1 MEKEGNSSS
10 PSDDS
15 DFSDAVLKYISQV
28 LLEEDIEEQ
37 PCMFHDSLALQ
48 AAEKSLYDV
57 LGESYPPRDQVSL
70 CSDHITY
77 TGSSSCASNSI
88 DCQWNGDFAEYN
100 DKPSLLQS
108 SIPNDFVFWS
118 AVNSCSQSASR
129 FQNGSDSHG
138 NGLVSSYTSELA
150 ISNSFSGN
158 EVALHFERGV
168 DEASKFLPKGNQLT
182 IDFESNVWTSELK
195 QKAPTTVVKV
205 EKDGKEHSPPCLSGK
220 KNHERED
227 GDLEEGRNNKHS
239 AISGDESELS
249 DMFDTLLIYGGRNE
263 KFPASTADNTLQ
275 NGTSKTLQPMEET
288 NESGTGKASGN
299 KRGKKKVV
307 DLRTLLILCAQAV
320 SSDDGVTAK
329 ELIKQIK
336 QHSSTL
342 GDGSQR
348 LAHYFVDALEAR
360 LAGTGTQIYTPLT
373 AKRTSAADM
382 LKAYQVYLS
391 ACPFMKMAIFFAN
404 DNIFKVAEK
413 ATTLHVIDFGIFYGF
428 QWPALI
434 HRLANRPGGPP
445 KLRITG
451 IDFPRH
457 GFRPAAAVQETGH
470 RLARYCE
477 RYSVPFEFNAVA
489 QKWETIQTE
498 DLKINSNEAIAVSC
512 LFRFKN
518 LLDETVV
525 SNSPRDTVLNLVR
538 KINPDTFVHSIVNG
552 SYNTPFFVTRVRE
565 TLFHFSAL
573 FDMCETIISREDHM
587 RLMLEQKFYGQE
599 IMNVVACEGTERV
612 ERPESYKQ
620 WQVRIARAGFTQL
633 LLNPELMKKVREKVK
648 ECYHSDFIV
657 DVDSRWMLQGWKGRI
672 LYASS
677 AWVPASSPV

>member
-1 MEKEGNSSS
+1 MDKEANSSSS
-10 PSDDS
+10 PSEDS
-15 DFSDAVLKYISQV
+15 DFSDTVLKYISQV
-28 LLEEDIEEQ
+28 LLEEDIKEK

-57 LGESYPPRDQVSL
+57 LGESYPPRDQASL
-70 CSDHITY
+70 CSDHSTY
-77 TGSSSCASNSI
+77 TSSSSCASSSF
-88 DCQWNGDFAEYN
+88 DSRWNGDFAEYN
-100 DKPSLLQS
+100 DKPSLLQTS
-108 SIPNDFVFWS
+108 FPDDSVFWS
-118 AVNSCSQSASR
+118 AVNSCSQSAAR
-129 FQNGSDSHG
+129 FQNGSDSNR
-138 NGLVSSYTSELA
+138 NGLVSSYMSELA
-150 ISNSFSGN
+150 ISNNFSEN
-158 EVALHFERGV
+158 EVALHYKRGV
-168 DEASKFLPKGNQLT
+168 DEASKFLPKCNQLT
-182 IDFESNVWTSELK
+182 IDFESNVRTSELK
-195 QKAPTTVVKV
+195 QKAPKTVVKV
-205 EKDGKEHSPPCLSGK
+205 ENDGKEHSPPHLTGK

-227 GDLEEGRNNKHS
+227 EDLEEGRNNKQS
-239 AISGDESELS
+239 AVSGDESELS
-249 DMFDTLLIYGGRNE
+249 DMFDKVLICGGRNE
-263 KFPASTADNTLQ
+263 EFPACTADETLQ
-275 NGTSKTLQPMEET
+275 NEPGKTLQPMEET
-288 NESGTGKASGN
+288 NESGSGKARV
-299 KRGKKKVV
+299 KKKGKKKVV
-307 DLRTLLILCAQAV
+307 DLRNLLILCAQAV

-336 QHSSTL
+336 QHSSTF
-342 GDGSQR
+342 GDGFQR

-360 LAGTGTQIYTPLT
+360 LTGTGTQIYTPHT

-382 LKAYQVYLS
+382 LKAYHLYLS

-404 DNIFKVAEK
+404 DYIFKVAEK

-451 IDFPRH
+451 IEFPRH

-498 DLKINSNEAIAVSC
+498 DLKINSNEAIAVNC

-518 LLDETVV
+518 LLDETIVL
-525 SNSPRDTVLNLVR
+525 NSPRDTVLNLVW
-538 KINPDTFVHSIVNG
+538 KINPDIFVHSIVNG
-552 SYNTPFFVTRVRE
+552 SYSAPFFVTRVRE

-573 FDMCETIISREDHM
+573 FDMCETNIRHEDHM
-587 RLMLEQKFYGQE
+587 RLMLEQKFYGPE

-620 WQVRIARAGFTQL
+620 WQVRTARAGFTQL
-633 LLNPELMKKVREKVK
+633 PLDPELMKKVREKVK
-648 ECYHSDFIV
+648 ECYHSDFIM

-677 AWVPASSPV
+677 AWVPTTS